1 METFL
6 LFWRKGWFFEMAEVE
21 KREAEASEGAEEEVE
36 VELEEEEEE
45 DTFHVDK
52 PVPLKEQIELDKD
65 DESLRK
71 WKEDLLGSLDNIDGT
86 KTEPEVTF
94 THLRIIIDGR
104 DAVEL
109 PIPKKGQKVG
119 SHFVLKEK
127 SVYRLQF
134 EFTVK
139 NELLL
144 GLLYANKVWRMGKQV
159 HKRRMMLGAYGP
171 QAEPYTFTTEEEVTP
186 SGMLARGHYTAKTI
200 FLDDDGRVHL
210 EYDYTFDIK
219 KDWGDEKA

>member
-1 METFL
+1 
-6 LFWRKGWFFEMAEVE
+6 MAGREGT
-21 KREAEASEGAEEEVE
+21 EAETSGGAEEEPDVE
-36 VELEEEEEE
+36 NQEEEAEEEE
-45 DTFHVDK
+45 DTGFRVDK

-71 WKEDLLGSLDNIDGT
+71 WKEDLLGSLDIADGT

-94 THLRIIIDGR
+94 TSLRIVVEGR
-104 DAVEL
+104 DPIVL
-109 PIPKKGQKVG
+109 PIPKTGQPAG
-119 SHFVLKEK
+119 GHHFVLKEK
-127 SVYRLQF
+127 CVYRLQF
-134 EFTVK
+134 EFTVR

-144 GLLYANKVWRMGKQV
+144 GLVYSNKVWRMGKQV

-171 QAEPYTFTTEEEVTP
+171 QEGPYTFLTEEEVTP

-219 KDWGDEKA
+219 KEWE